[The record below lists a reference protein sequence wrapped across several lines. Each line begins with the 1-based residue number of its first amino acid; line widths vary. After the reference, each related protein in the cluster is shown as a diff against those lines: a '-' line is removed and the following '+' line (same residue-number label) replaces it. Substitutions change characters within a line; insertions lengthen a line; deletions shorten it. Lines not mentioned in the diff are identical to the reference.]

1 MANNRIT
8 YSTAQ
13 VAVKDNRRRLT
24 NIVDGSMASGV
35 LASGISATIT
45 DIGLINVPDEWP
57 ATGQVRIGN
66 EYIYYGAQVAASG
79 LTGCVRGDRATTAAT
94 HSQGDGVF
102 INGWEVPMGMQTV
115 SVSTA
120 FNLEDVF
127 HIGQLDAY
135 ENVEGTPDIEVT
147 MERVLDGT
155 KPLWL
160 MVTDPAETTL
170 KGRTADFKNDVAI
183 NVYPDA
189 QDSAVDAHDSVVMC
203 SGMYVSALSYNFVT
217 DGNFTESVTL
227 VGNDKTWDLTTS
239 QAPSGHFATAAAYD
253 AVVVGD
259 GVQRS
264 EDFDTASSTLPGDLP
279 TEDHIQSITVSAD
292 IGREEIYEL
301 GTKQPYYRSVTF
313 PITVTTS
320 FEVVTSE
327 GDKVNALSAQD
338 NLTDRTIILATVGGL
353 NINLGTKNKLNS
365 ITYGG
370 FDAGGGNGTVTMEF
384 QNSNALTITHTDTNP
399 PWTT

>member
-1 MANNRIT
+1 VANNRIT

-13 VAVKDNRRRLT
+13 VAIKDNRRRLT
-24 NIVDGSMASGV
+24 NYVDGTMASGV
-35 LASGISATIT
+35 LSSGILAGTT
-45 DIGLINVPDEWP
+45 TIGLVSMPGEWP
-57 ATGQVRIGN
+57 ATGQVRIGY
-66 EYIYYGAQVAASG
+66 EYIYYGGKSG
-79 LTGCVRGDRATTAAT
+79 TDLVGCVRGDRATTAAA

-102 INGWEVPMGMQTV
+102 LNGWEVPMGMQSV

-127 HIGQLDAY
+127 HIGQIDTY
-135 ENVEGTPDIEVT
+135 ENVEGIPDIEVT

-170 KGRTADFKNDVAI
+170 KGRTADFKADVAI
-183 NVYPDA
+183 NVYPDT
-189 QDSAVDAHDSVVMC
+189 QDSATGTHDSVVMC
-203 SGMYVSALSYNFVT
+203 SGMYVSSVSYNFVA

-239 QAPSGHFATAAAYD
+239 QAPSGHFATADAYD
-253 AVVVGD
+253 ATVVGD
-259 GVQRS
+259 GVQRT

-279 TEDHIQSITVSAD
+279 TDDHIQSITVSAD

-301 GTKQPYYRSVTF
+301 GSKQPYYRSVTF
-313 PITVTTS
+313 PIVVTSS
-320 FEVVTSE
+320 FEVITSE
-327 GDKVNALSAQD
+327 GDKVNALSTQD
-338 NLTDRTIILATVGGL
+338 NLTDRTIVLATLGGL
-353 NINLGTKNKLNS
+353 TINLGANNKLNN

-370 FDAGGGNGTVTMEF
+370 FDAGGGNGAVTMEY
-384 QNSNALTITHTDTNP
+384 QNSNSLTITHTDTNP

>member
-13 VAVKDNRRRLT
+13 VALKDNKRRLT
-24 NIVDGSMASGV
+24 NYVDGTKPSGV
-35 LASGISATIT
+35 LASGILAGSTTIGAVA
-45 DIGLINVPDEWP
+45 IPGAWP
-57 ATGQVRIGN
+57 ASGQVRIDN
-66 EYIYYGAQVAASG
+66 EYVYYTSKSATE
-79 LTGCVRGDRATTAAT
+79 LFNCVRGDRATVAIA
-94 HSQGDGVF
+94 HDQGDGIF
-102 INGWEVPMGMQTV
+102 LNGWEVPMGMQTV

-127 HIGQLDAY
+127 QIGQLDAY
-135 ENVEGTPDIEVT
+135 ENVEGIPDIEVT

-160 MVTDPAETTL
+160 MATDPAQTTL
-170 KGRTADFKNDVAI
+170 KGRTADFRSDVAI
-183 NVYPDA
+183 NVYPDV
-189 QDSAVDAHDSVVMC
+189 QDSAVGTHDSVVMC

-253 AVVVGD
+253 ATVVGD
-259 GVQRS
+259 GVQRT
-264 EDFDTASSTLPGDLP
+264 EDFDTASSTLPADLP
-279 TEDHIQSITVSAD
+279 ADDHIQSITVSTD
-292 IGREEIYEL
+292 IGREEIYEH
-301 GTKQPYYRSVTF
+301 GSKQPYYRAVTF
-313 PITVTTS
+313 PLTVTTS
-320 FEVVTSE
+320 FEVSTSE
-327 GDKVNALSAQD
+327 GDKVNAKSTED
-338 NLTDRTIILATVGGL
+338 NLVDRTIILATTGGL
-353 NINLGTKNKLNS
+353 TINMGSKNKLSNV
-365 ITYGG
+365 TYGG